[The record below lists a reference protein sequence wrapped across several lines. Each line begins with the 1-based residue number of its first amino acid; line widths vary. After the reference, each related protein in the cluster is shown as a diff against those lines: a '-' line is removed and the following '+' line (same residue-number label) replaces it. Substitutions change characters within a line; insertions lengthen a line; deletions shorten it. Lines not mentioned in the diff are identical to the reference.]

1 MKRHGNLFQR
11 VASYDNLYCA
21 YELARKGKRWQRD
34 VKAFETD
41 VEGHLLRL
49 QEALLHHT
57 FHTSA
62 YRTRK
67 IFEPK
72 ERTIYILPFYPDRIV
87 QHALMN
93 IVEPIWDGLML
104 ADSYACRKGKGLH
117 AGSRRTMGMVR
128 RNAYCL
134 KCDISKFYP
143 SIDHDVMMR
152 IIERKIKDKD
162 VLWLFSDILGSV
174 PGGKNVPIGNYTS
187 QWMGNL
193 YLNQLDTYVKQV
205 LGVRDYIRYCDDFL
219 LFHDDKKQL
228 GEWAEAVQHFC
239 AERLKLRLSKCDVFP
254 TSHGV
259 DFLGYRHFRGGY
271 LLLRKSTAQRM
282 KRRAKSIPYDLRHG
296 RTTKERALSSVV
308 SMKGWL
314 RWANT
319 RHLALALH
327 MDELE
332 AFVRG
337 WEEAGA

>member
-1 MKRHGNLFQR
+1 M
-11 VASYDNLYCA
+11 AYDNLYLA
-21 YELARKGKRWQRD
+21 YELARKGKRWQRA
-34 VKAFETD
+34 VQAFETD
-41 VEGHLLRL
+41 VEGNLLRL
-49 QEALLHHT
+49 QDALVQHT

-62 YRTRK
+62 YQTK
-67 IFEPK
+67 QIFEPK

-93 IVEPIWDGLML
+93 IIEPIWDGLML

-143 SIDHDVMMR
+143 SIDHTVAMG
-152 IIERKIKDKD
+152 IIERKIKDRD
-162 VLWLFSDILGSV
+162 VLWLFCDILGSV
-174 PGGKNVPIGNYTS
+174 PGGQNVPIGNYTS
-187 QWMGNL
+187 QWIGNL
-193 YLNQLDTYVKQV
+193 YLNELDTYVKQV
-205 LGVRDYIRYCDDFL
+205 LGVKDYVRYCDDFL
-219 LFHDDKKQL
+219 LFHNDKRQL
-228 GEWAEAVQHFC
+228 GAWAEKVKTFC
-239 AERLKLRLSKCDVFP
+239 AERLKLRLSKCDLFP
-254 TSHGV
+254 SSRGV
-259 DFLGYRHFRGGY
+259 DFLGYRHFPAGY
-271 LLLRKSTAQRM
+271 LLLRKSTAKRMQR
-282 KRRAKSIPYDLRHG
+282 RVRALPWELRHG
-296 RTTKERALSSVV
+296 KTTKERALSSVM
-308 SMKGWL
+308 SMKGWM